1 MTRKTDARI
10 IKTKDKLYS
19 AFLNMLKVRLFEE
32 ITVNEICDTAGVRR
46 ATFYKHFNDKYD
58 FLTVMTE
65 DLIGKF
71 DAKMQMGQYKSYPVE
86 YHVIYVH
93 RLIDFLVSQRDVIS
107 LMFKSNLIPKLIST
121 IITVNFNVIHERLK
135 MSVANGEKLI
145 ASTQTVAAM
154 LAGGIGTMIVAW
166 LEDEMKIPR
175 EEFIKEIEKM
185 VYAVFVR

>member
-19 AFLNMLKVRLFEE
+19 AFLNMLKERLFEE
-32 ITVNEICDTAGVRR
+32 ITVNEVCDTAGVRR

-71 DAKMQMGQYKSYPVE
+71 DAKMQIGQYKSYPVE
-86 YHVIYVH
+86 YHVVYVH

-107 LMFKSNLIPKLIST
+107 LMFKSNLVPKLIAT

-145 ASTQTVAAM
+145 ASIQTVAAM

-166 LEDEMKIPR
+166 LDEGMKIPR

>member
-1 MTRKTDARI
+1 MARKTDARI

-19 AFLNMLKVRLFEE
+19 AFLNMLKEKLFEE
-32 ITVNEICDTAGVRR
+32 ITVNEVCDTAGVRR

-71 DAKMQMGQYKSYPVE
+71 DAKMQVGQYKSYPVE
-86 YHVIYVH
+86 YHVVYVH

-107 LMFKSNLIPKLIST
+107 LMFKSNLIPKLIAT
-121 IITVNFNVIHERLK
+121 IITVNFKVIHERLK

-154 LAGGIGTMIVAW
+154 LAGGIGTMIVGW
-166 LEDEMKIPR
+166 LDEGMKIPR

>member
-19 AFLNMLKVRLFEE
+19 AFLNMLKERLFEE
-32 ITVNEICDTAGVRR
+32 ITVNEVCDTAGVRR

-71 DAKMQMGQYKSYPVE
+71 DAKMQMGQYKNYPVE
-86 YHVIYVH
+86 YHVVYVH

-107 LMFKSNLIPKLIST
+107 LMFKSNLIPKLIAT

-166 LEDEMKIPR
+166 LEDGMKIPR

>member
-19 AFLNMLKVRLFEE
+19 AFLNMLKEKLFEE
-32 ITVNEICDTAGVRR
+32 ITVNEVCDTAGVRR

-71 DAKMQMGQYKSYPVE
+71 DAKMQMGQYKNYPVE
-86 YHVIYVH
+86 YHVVYVH
-93 RLIDFLVSQRDVIS
+93 KLIDFLVSQRDMIS
-107 LMFKSNLIPKLIST
+107 LMFKSNLIPKLIAT
-121 IITVNFNVIHERLK
+121 IIKVNFNVIHERLK

-145 ASTQTVAAM
+145 ASTQTVATM

-166 LEDEMKIPR
+166 LDEGMKVPR